1 MGILKGNHILEKE
14 LFFFFFFFFLSYFNS
29 SSNEIKLPWN
39 WMFGVS
45 RKFHGGERERE
56 RVMKENRFCFV
67 QGMMIKLHGH
77 RGTRFERLY
86 NLCCIA

>member
-1 MGILKGNHILEKE
+1 VGILKGNHILEKE
-14 LFFFFFFFFLSYFNS
+14 LFFFFFFFFFFLSYFNS

-56 RVMKENRFCFV
+56 RESDEGEWLLLYPGDDDKVAWS
-67 QGMMIKLHGH
+67 QGDAL
-77 RGTRFERLY
+77 
-86 NLCCIA
+86 